1 MQGRAYHTW
10 RERPSRE
17 GFSIS
22 VHQKNSNSTSALHTK
37 ILFVRVCLGEGR
49 KNSTAKK
56 MENGKWT
63 KQHPILHFKV
73 FSQVNP
79 ISPFISTLRH
89 ILANAHSHSFNIHWM
104 LSNLSAMKTMVQ
116 HLKSSEIKIRKKIT
130 NKSKGK
136 TYHLCLFQN
145 LWVIF
150 MELLVQKL
158 LY

>member
-1 MQGRAYHTW
+1 
-10 RERPSRE
+10 
-17 GFSIS
+17 
-22 VHQKNSNSTSALHTK
+22 
-37 ILFVRVCLGEGR
+37 
-49 KNSTAKK
+49 

-104 LSNLSAMKTMVQ
+104 LSDLSAMKTMVQ

-145 LWVIF
+145 LSYFHEVIGAEIIVLATNTNF
-150 MELLVQKL
+150 LLS
-158 LY
+158 